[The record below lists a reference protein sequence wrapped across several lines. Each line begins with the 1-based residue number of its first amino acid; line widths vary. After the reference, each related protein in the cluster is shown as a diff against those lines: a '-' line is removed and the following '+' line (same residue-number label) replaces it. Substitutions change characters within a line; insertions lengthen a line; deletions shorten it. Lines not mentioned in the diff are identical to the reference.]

1 MLRAG
6 ATIKDDMYFF
16 GASLEKGGGKGNPA
30 CDVSAPNASSNDG
43 ISAFQSM
50 GWGFVS

>member
-16 GASLEKGGGKGNPA
+16 GVSLEKGGGKGNPLA
-30 CDVSAPNASSNDG
+30 TFRP
-43 ISAFQSM
+43 QTHLRMM
-50 GWGFVS
+50 G